1 MAATDRAPPSPTAL
15 ERQFWVGVARAFGG
29 AILFSLPMFM
39 TMEMWW
45 LGFTM
50 ERERLALM
58 LFLGIPLLVGLSHYI
73 GFEATF
79 GWLDDVVDAFVAYA
93 VGFVAGGSVLLLF
106 GVIEPGMAVDEI
118 VGKVALQ
125 ALAGAIGA
133 MLAQNQFGQSTHS
146 PSAERNVASYRGEL
160 FVMAVGSL
168 FLAFNVAPT
177 EEMVLIAYRMTEWH
191 AVALA
196 ALSLLL
202 MHAFVYAVRFTGEER
217 RLPEK
222 TPAWSLF
229 LRYTVA
235 GYAVALAMSVY
246 ALWSFGRLDGLAL
259 EPAAMATVVLA
270 FPSAMGAAAARLI
283 L

>member
-1 MAATDRAPPSPTAL
+1 MAETDRPPPPPDAL
-15 ERQFWVGVARAFGG
+15 ERQFWIGLARAFGG

-73 GFEATF
+73 GFEETF
-79 GWLDDVVDAFVAYA
+79 GWVDDLVDAFVAYA
-93 VGFVAGGSVLLLF
+93 VGFVAGGTVLLLF
-106 GVIEPGMAVDEI
+106 SVVEPGMALDEI

-125 ALAGAIGA
+125 ALAGAVGA
-133 MLAQNQFGQSTHS
+133 MLAQNQFGQSTDT
-146 PSAERNVASYRGEL
+146 PPAERNVSSYGGEL

-177 EEMVLIAYRMTEWH
+177 DEMVLISYQMTEWH
-191 AVALA
+191 AVVMA

-202 MHAFVYAVRFTGEER
+202 MHAFVYAVNFAGEEKGQ
-217 RLPEK
+217 PE
-222 TPAWSLF
+222 TAPAWSLF

-235 GYAVALAMSVY
+235 GYAVAVAMSLY

-259 EPAAMATVVLA
+259 EPAIMATIVLA
-270 FPSAMGAAAARLI
+270 FPAAMGAAAARLI